1 MDYQVESPLASRT
14 RACRFAPDRARYV
27 YRSRSDPSGFF
38 ENRRAAAPH
47 GMQGQLRKNE
57 QCVLMV
63 RICHGRQISASCV
76 LYDQNGTDNI
86 REVTSALS
94 HGFCEFTR
102 AAIESR
108 VVPVAI
114 FSSGFRKSG
123 LCRTFLVLYNA
134 WPETEHFS
142 SAFSRETPKL
152 FRCERLY
159 FNGLCESNGRILSC
173 YKSMGDAEY
182 GSR

>member
-1 MDYQVESPLASRT
+1 
-14 RACRFAPDRARYV
+14 
-27 YRSRSDPSGFF
+27 
-38 ENRRAAAPH
+38 
-47 GMQGQLRKNE
+47 MQGQLRKNE

-142 SAFSRETPKL
+142 SAFLAKPRSSFDTKD
-152 FRCERLY
+152 Y
-159 FNGLCESNGRILSC
+159 I
-173 YKSMGDAEY
+173 SMAYAKVMEEFYRAIRAWAMPNMGAGD
-182 GSR
+182 GG